1 MALNCDSGWIP
12 VATHRR
18 RHCRTKIALWVVLT
32 WSCAQLIRVSWFV
45 VSVKM
50 LRFKVYNFLL
60 VFYNNLMC
68 TRGGI
73 SRRQRISFNK
83 SSRRLWL
90 VLVATMSSFRWLL
103 FNKHYKIA
111 TPGLCGSVQYH
122 PWRAAIII
130 YDAIFPVTERDWLS
144 SCRRTTKTHFGQS
157 FQLIT
162 WGVANFHPKATG
174 TLSSLPS
181 SSFIVL
187 LVGGTNNLQR
197 VRMHPGICLYCWM
210 LALVEYQ

>member
-1 MALNCDSGWIP
+1 
-12 VATHRR
+12 
-18 RHCRTKIALWVVLT
+18 
-32 WSCAQLIRVSWFV
+32 
-45 VSVKM
+45 
-50 LRFKVYNFLL
+50 
-60 VFYNNLMC
+60 
-68 TRGGI
+68 
-73 SRRQRISFNK
+73 
-83 SSRRLWL
+83 
-90 VLVATMSSFRWLL
+90 MSSFRWLI

-130 YDAIFPVTERDWLS
+130 YDAIYPVTERDRLS

-181 SSFIVL
+181 SSFIAL
-187 LVGGTNNLQR
+187 LVDGTNNLQR

-210 LALVEYQ
+210 LALVGVSINVKARLRDCQEGHHHQDIHSFIWVGRRQVCHWVVAMCRTAMGSECTAVSFALHLRTWKVGGIVFFPG